1 MTRTFYV
8 LLAGWLSLSEL
19 AAHPSPVHPPAENGL
34 KAEYFNGMDFE
45 DKVYTR
51 YEKRIDFS
59 LLGESPAPNVH
70 PEDFSVR
77 WTGQL
82 LAPASGVYTFLVR
95 ADDGVRIW
103 LNNKLILD
111 EWHLQQ
117 ETFYQRKVLLKGE
130 QFYDLKVE
138 YYNHELHAV
147 MQLYWLEPP
156 SKEVPNPTKTIIP
169 ETSFFRTKPPVRPT
183 SAPTASPSV
192 SPGPV
197 TTKKKPTKEASQPTR
212 RVAKPKPEKPAI
224 EPKETK
230 PIEKPKLGEAFV
242 LKNVQFEQS
251 KYVLL
256 PESYPELDKL
266 AETLRQFPEL
276 KISLEGHTDNQGD
289 ARLNQALS
297 EYRAQ
302 VVVAYLIRNGIEES
316 RLEFRGFGGSRPI
329 ADNST
334 EAERAINR
342 RVEFRVRE

>member
-1 MTRTFYV
+1 MARIFNI
-8 LLAGWLSLSEL
+8 LLGGWLSLSGL
-19 AAHPSPVHPPAENGL
+19 AAHTSPVRLPAENGL
-34 KAEYFNGMDFE
+34 KAEYFNGMEFE

-51 YEKRIDFS
+51 YEQRIDFS

-82 LAPASGVYTFLVR
+82 LAHASGVYTFMVR

-103 LNNKLILD
+103 LNNQLILD

-130 QFYDLKVE
+130 QFYNLKVE

-147 MQLYWLEPP
+147 LQLYWLEPP
-156 SKEVPNPTKTIIP
+156 TEAIPNPTKTIIP
-169 ETSFFRTKPPVRPT
+169 ETSFFRTKPPARPT
-183 SAPTASPSV
+183 SAPAASPSV
-192 SPGPV
+192 RPSLV
-197 TTKKKPTKEASQPTR
+197 TTTEKKPTKAVKKPVRQLTR
-212 RVAKPKPEKPAI
+212 K
-224 EPKETK
+224 EPETK
-230 PIEKPKLGEAFV
+230 PEEPKPVEKPRLGEAFV
-242 LKNVQFEQS
+242 LKNVEFEQS

-256 PESYPELDKL
+256 PESYPELEKL
-266 AETLRQFPEL
+266 AETLRKFPEL
-276 KISLEGHTDNQGD
+276 KISLEGHTDNWGD
-289 ARLNQALS
+289 PRLNQALS

-302 VVVAYLIRNGIEES
+302 VVAVYLIRKGIEEN

-329 ADNST
+329 ADNSK
-334 EAERAINR
+334 EEERAKNR